1 MGIKK
6 KRKKKWRS
14 CGRPGGGILPM
25 ESKGV
30 SEPITMCCSHPPFPS
45 SPGLSRT
52 VTSRNGWGGG
62 RWSGRSTKGV
72 KMNKRRGNQSNQGAL
87 IPPCTSASL
96 PPPTP
101 PPPPDYLH
109 FSHAI
114 AVAPFAPSRQ
124 YINILCVIDREPQK
138 NPPTAALLM
147 KH

>member
-6 KRKKKWRS
+6 KERKSGAAAVALAVES
-14 CGRPGGGILPM
+14 CRWSPKVSVSQSQCAAPTLPSLPLLACRAPSLVGMGGG
-25 ESKGV
+25 G
-30 SEPITMCCSHPPFPS
+30 
-45 SPGLSRT
+45 
-52 VTSRNGWGGG
+52 GW
-62 RWSGRSTKGV
+62 WSGRSTKGV

-87 IPPCTSASL
+87 IPPCTSAS
-96 PPPTP
+96 PPPL
-101 PPPPDYLH
+101 PPDYLH

-138 NPPTAALLM
+138 KTPTAALLM